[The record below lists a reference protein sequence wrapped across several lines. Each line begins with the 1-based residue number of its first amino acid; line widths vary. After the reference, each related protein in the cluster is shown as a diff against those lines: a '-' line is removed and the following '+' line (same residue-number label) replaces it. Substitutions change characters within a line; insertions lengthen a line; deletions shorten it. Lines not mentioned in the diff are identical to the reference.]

1 MIGEENASTQKSRK
15 TKQKV
20 QREGSCPQ
28 YKSLMLGLEE
38 FERKTVRNL
47 GREVNE
53 KKNQKVLNQP
63 FELIE
68 LIKTIHEIKQFSL
81 NYLQILNL
89 SLQHSLE
96 GRKKFKTKNA
106 QNLLRLTF
114 CPRQC

>member
-1 MIGEENASTQKSRK
+1 
-15 TKQKV
+15 
-20 QREGSCPQ
+20 
-28 YKSLMLGLEE
+28 MLGLEE

-89 SLQHSLE
+89 SLQHWRE
-96 GRKKFKTKNA
+96 PEKKV
-106 QNLLRLTF
+106 QNKKCSKFTSSDLLSQTVLNK
-114 CPRQC
+114 

>member
-1 MIGEENASTQKSRK
+1 
-15 TKQKV
+15 
-20 QREGSCPQ
+20 
-28 YKSLMLGLEE
+28 MLGLEE

-53 KKNQKVLNQP
+53 KKNQKLLNQP

-89 SLQHSLE
+89 SLQHCTGGSR
-96 GRKKFKTKNA
+96 RKKFRTRNA